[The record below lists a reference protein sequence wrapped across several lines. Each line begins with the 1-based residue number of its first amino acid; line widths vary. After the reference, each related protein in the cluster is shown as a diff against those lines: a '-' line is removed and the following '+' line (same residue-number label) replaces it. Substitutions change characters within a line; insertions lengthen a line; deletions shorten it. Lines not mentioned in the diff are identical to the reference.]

1 MKHSLLIT
9 IVLLLLFLFSHF
21 FGLII
26 IQHYLPS
33 GQYLPLNIE
42 KPQFKEETS
51 FIQIA
56 FIIIIAT
63 GLILLLLKFKAVKLF
78 KAWYFISVFV
88 TLVIAFGA
96 FTLEYIA
103 IIMALIFAL
112 LRLFKSNVI
121 IHNFTEI
128 FIYGGLAALFVPV
141 LNILSAVLLL
151 FIISIYD
158 MVAVWK
164 TKHMVSLAK
173 FQASSGA
180 FAGLSIPYNTSNIS
194 GKVTKK
200 RFGKFSNAIFGGG
213 DIGFSLMFSGAIM
226 KYFGMIP
233 ALIVSFF
240 AATALFVLFVFAKKG
255 KFYPAMPFITIGC
268 IIGLLVVKLLF

>member
-1 MKHSLLIT
+1 
-9 IVLLLLFLFSHF
+9 
-21 FGLII
+21 
-26 IQHYLPS
+26 
-33 GQYLPLNIE
+33 
-42 KPQFKEETS
+42 
-51 FIQIA
+51 
-56 FIIIIAT
+56 
-63 GLILLLLKFKAVKLF
+63 
-78 KAWYFISVFV
+78 
-88 TLVIAFGA
+88 
-96 FTLEYIA
+96 
-103 IIMALIFAL
+103 MALIFAL

-200 RFGKFSNAIFGGG
+200 RFGKFSNAILGGG